1 MKNSYGPQ
9 DGRDPAIPPSFAAPS
24 GRLSRGRVPFA
35 LIVGLAALLIVLLWS
50 AILLRAERE
59 HEQVGE
65 TVRRDTMNLA
75 RAFEEHATRLLRS
88 ADQSASFLK
97 FEYEKGGE
105 RIDIDSYVL
114 KGMVGGPPF
123 NDLGVIDEHGI
134 LRHSSLPTA
143 NAVDLSDQEYFR
155 VHAAHD
161 TNSLHVGKPL
171 PGRAPGK
178 WSLPLTR
185 RIAKAD
191 GSFGGVVL
199 ISLDPFSF
207 TRLFRDVDLG
217 REGVVTLVGLDGVVR
232 ARRSGERMDV
242 GQNVAA
248 SQLFELLRSRSEG
261 GYRAAS
267 QVDGVER
274 IYSYRKLRDLPLAVV
289 VGVSEKEAMT
299 AFVARRQGALELA
312 GALTLVI
319 VALAVGAMGLLR
331 RQQDAAAALRRAR
344 DEIAAA
350 NRLKSDYLISMAEEL
365 RTPLNAICGYAEYL
379 RETARDETSRD
390 FARIIQG
397 SGQHLLQVV
406 SAVLDLAR
414 IEAGVLELRPDDED
428 LPGLMADLCTTHRP
442 LAVSR
447 GLRLDCEF
455 KPDARRVIRCDRAR
469 VVQVLDILLRN
480 AIESTEAGFVRITA
494 RLSGD
499 DCAFDIEDSRTGVL
513 PLKHAAIFGGAQ
525 PAGRLE
531 MQQHDGTGLGLV
543 LCRELAAAMDGG
555 ISQQSMPGKGN
566 IFTLSLPLAGRR
578 AGRTM
583 H

>member
-1 MKNSYGPQ
+1 MKNSDGRR
-9 DGRDPAIPPSFAAPS
+9 DGRDRLAPPPAISPS
-24 GRLSRGRVPFA
+24 GRLSQGRTPFA
-35 LIVGLAALLIVLLWS
+35 LIIALAVLLIALLWS

-59 HEQVGE
+59 HEQVSE

-75 RAFEEHATRLLRS
+75 RAFEEHASRLLRS

-97 FEYEKGGE
+97 FEYEKGGD
-105 RIDIDSYVL
+105 RIDIDSYVH

-123 NDLGVIDEHGI
+123 NDLGVIDEYGI
-134 LRHSSLPTA
+134 LRHASASIA
-143 NAVDLSDQEYFR
+143 AGVDLSDQEYFR

-185 RIAKAD
+185 RIDKAD
-191 GSFGGVVL
+191 GGFAGVAL

-248 SQLFELLRSRSEG
+248 SQLFDLLRTRSEG
-261 GYRAAS
+261 SYRAAS
-267 QVDGVER
+267 QVDAVER

-289 VGVSEKEAMT
+289 VGVGEKEAM
-299 AFVARRQGALELA
+299 ADFVARRQSGFELA
-312 GALTLVI
+312 GALTLAI
-319 VALAVGAMGLLR
+319 VALAVGAMGLVR

-350 NRLKSDYLISMAEEL
+350 SRLKSDYLVSMAEEL
-365 RTPLNAICGYAEYL
+365 GTPLNAICGYAEYL

-390 FARIIQG
+390 FARIIHG
-397 SGQHLLQVV
+397 SSQHLLQVV

-414 IEAGVLELRPDDED
+414 IEAGVLELRPEDED

-442 LAVSR
+442 FAVSR
-447 GLRLDCEF
+447 GLRLDCES
-455 KPDARRVIRCDRAR
+455 KPDARRVIHCDRAR
-469 VVQVLDILLRN
+469 VRQVLDILVRN

-494 RLSGD
+494 RVSGD
-499 DCAFDIEDSRTGVL
+499 DCAFDIEDSRAGLL
-513 PLKHAAIFGGAQ
+513 PLKHAAIFGGANR
-525 PAGRLE
+525 AGRLE
-531 MQQHDGTGLGLV
+531 TLQHDGAGLGLV
-543 LCRELAAAMDGG
+543 LCRELAASMDGG

-566 IFTLSLPLAGRR
+566 IFTFLLPLAARR
-578 AGRTM
+578 AGRSNR
-583 H
+583 